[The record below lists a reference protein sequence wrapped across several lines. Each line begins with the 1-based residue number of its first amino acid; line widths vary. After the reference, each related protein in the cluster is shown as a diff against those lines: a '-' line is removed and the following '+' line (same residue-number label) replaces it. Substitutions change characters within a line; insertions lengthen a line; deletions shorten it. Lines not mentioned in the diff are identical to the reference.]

1 MRGIALSTLD
11 GVLPEKSL
19 AARGGARRTFAGIAI
34 FLVLWFLGFGV
45 YLIQDEFAN
54 PVAAQSIG
62 LFTAALILTT
72 GVILLFYLIQ
82 PRKNRWRK
90 TTRPAPGTSGDW
102 ITWTA
107 RSTTADWY
115 EQRRDLPFQRWYVD
129 PVRIRSR
136 RVVRLEVSRESSALP
151 GYGGGAVR
159 GRPQ

>member
-1 MRGIALSTLD
+1 MRGITLSTLA

-19 AARGGARRTFAGIAI
+19 AARGAARRTFAGIAI
-34 FLVLWFLGFGV
+34 FLIFSFLGFGA

-72 GVILLFYLIQ
+72 GAILLFYLLQ

-90 TTRPAPGTSGDW
+90 TTRPGAGNPGDW

-136 RVVRLEVSRESSALP
+136 K
-151 GYGGGAVR
+151 
-159 GRPQ
+159 